1 MPRYFENSTFVAA
14 ILENRHFD
22 LVGLISRCPNFDFR
36 IQDTFYHRN
45 QLKNLIKYVCP
56 DNAIFSPPLLAYM
69 ATLLR
74 SIRAYGLCG
83 NVTPRGVCTPAFV
96 NDGRG
101 CYCHILVVSRSQ
113 LLLFV
118 MVNTL
123 RMNPSCDL

>member
-56 DNAIFSPPLLAYM
+56 DNAIFSPPLLAYIFLFSTRR
-69 ATLLR
+69 TLQIDIL
-74 SIRAYGLCG
+74 
-83 NVTPRGVCTPAFV
+83 FV
-96 NDGRG
+96 EI
-101 CYCHILVVSRSQ
+101 CQ
-113 LLLFV
+113 LL
-118 MVNTL
+118 
-123 RMNPSCDL
+123 

>member
-56 DNAIFSPPLLAYM
+56 DNAIFSPPLLAYYTAQKM
-69 ATLLR
+69 Q
-74 SIRAYGLCG
+74 C
-83 NVTPRGVCTPAFV
+83 VF
-96 NDGRG
+96 
-101 CYCHILVVSRSQ
+101 
-113 LLLFV
+113 
-118 MVNTL
+118 
-123 RMNPSCDL
+123 

>member
-56 DNAIFSPPLLAYM
+56 DNAIFSPPLLAYYEM
-69 ATLLR
+69 LLASMR
-74 SIRAYGLCG
+74 IQDKLDYFYYIDHFDLDSSI
-83 NVTPRGVCTPAFV
+83 
-96 NDGRG
+96 
-101 CYCHILVVSRSQ
+101 
-113 LLLFV
+113 
-118 MVNTL
+118 
-123 RMNPSCDL
+123 